1 MLRISINY
9 AADATTLVLEG
20 KLVGPWVPELEQCWR
35 GVTGTARP
43 APVVVD
49 LNGVSW
55 VDSKGRALLRE
66 MHHTGASLE
75 GRGLLSQFLIHW
87 IVDHQA
93 EGRESKETHVSTHL
107 PQGHRARIQ

>member
-9 AADATTLVLEG
+9 AADATTLLLEG
-20 KLVGPWVPELEQCWR
+20 KLVGAWVPELDQCWR
-35 GVTGTARP
+35 GVTGTGRP

-55 VDSKGRALLRE
+55 VDSQGRALLRE
-66 MHHTGASLE
+66 MHRTGARLE

-87 IVDHQA
+87 IVEKQGEGQA
-93 EGRESKETHVSTHL
+93 LKETHVSTHQ
-107 PQGHRARIQ
+107 PEGHRARVQ